1 MMLSTARIVSR
12 RVVTANIA
20 PRAAAAVGSTRCM
33 SIADQLG
40 KKVSNVYQD
49 ISDSFVPIDHYTNRK
64 VILVYFNQIK
74 TNHNVNTG
82 KS

>member
-1 MMLSTARIVSR
+1 MLSTARFVSR

-40 KKVSNVYQD
+40 RKVSNVHRD
-49 ISDSFVPIDHYTNRK
+49 ISDLFVPIDYHTNRK
-64 VILVYFNQIK
+64 VILVYFEQIK
-74 TNHNVNTG
+74 INYNVIG